1 MLVKGVI
8 EFPEVLQPLRG
19 ATLWIRLQD
28 VSRADGDAQIVG
40 EQVLRGISVSTPGE
54 HIAFA
59 LDAPVLDPRSS
70 YAIEAHL
77 DIRGSGDV
85 DVGDYRT
92 MEHFGVDPGSSDQ
105 TLTVRV
111 RPVL

>member
-8 EFPEVLQPLRG
+8 EFPEVLQPLCG
-19 ATLWIRLQD
+19 ATLWVRLQE
-28 VSRADGDAQIVG
+28 VGRADGDGQTVA
-40 EQVLRGISVSTPGE
+40 EQALPGISLSTPGE
-54 HIAFA
+54 NLAFA
-59 LDAPVLDPRSS
+59 LVAPVLDPRGT

-77 DIRGSGDV
+77 DVRGTGDV
-85 DVGDYRT
+85 EIGDYRT
-92 MEHFGVDPGSSDQ
+92 MEHFGVDPGLSDQ